1 MLKLIDPIYTK
12 LGFNARPEDTH
23 LDIKLRKKA
32 VSFHTFNISEV
43 FFYKP
48 QISWACSMGNK
59 DCLNKA
65 KENFAEWMG
74 MVEPDS
80 ETANP

>member
-1 MLKLIDPIYTK
+1 MILHIQYLQNNCKN
-12 LGFNARPEDTH
+12 FA
-23 LDIKLRKKA
+23 
-32 VSFHTFNISEV
+32 
-43 FFYKP
+43 

-65 KENFAEWMG
+65 RENFGDWMG

-80 ETANP
+80 ESANP